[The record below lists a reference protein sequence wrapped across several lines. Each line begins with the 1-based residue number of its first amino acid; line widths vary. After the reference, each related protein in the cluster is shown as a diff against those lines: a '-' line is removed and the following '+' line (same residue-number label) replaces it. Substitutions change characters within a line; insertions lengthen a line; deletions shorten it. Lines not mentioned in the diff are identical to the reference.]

1 MHSRETR
8 SPRRNVKRIKI
19 LFFFLFSYSFSYL
32 QLINCFYF
40 SLLKAFSFVFRFSR
54 RFRKRL
60 GLSNVDSQSVCLFS
74 ITTSA
79 LTHQLGM
86 FRSRNLFSEMSS
98 AQLSSALTF
107 SLAPTRNSSRKKAK
121 LSKSILTFCFLFLE
135 SFSLSLL
142 WIFLR
147 FRVQLF
153 LLAPAVTVNAF
164 IYLFLF
170 RRSSQFVWLC
180 FLYNKVEPQ
189 FRELCWWKTEKKTI
203 KKLDTET
210 LKILLPRE
218 LPEKKTETANT
229 VTALDANRPSL
240 NISTLTQTFL
250 LFTQNFAPFLANPEI
265 FLTFSF
271 FKF

>member
-79 LTHQLGM
+79 LAHQLGM

-107 SLAPTRNSSRKKAK
+107 SLAPTRNSSRKKQNFQ
-121 LSKSILTFCFLFLE
+121 SQ
-135 SFSLSLL
+135 FSLSASY
-142 WIFLR
+142 F
-147 FRVQLF
+147 
-153 LLAPAVTVNAF
+153 
-164 IYLFLF
+164 
-170 RRSSQFVWLC
+170 
-180 FLYNKVEPQ
+180 
-189 FRELCWWKTEKKTI
+189 
-203 KKLDTET
+203 
-210 LKILLPRE
+210 
-218 LPEKKTETANT
+218 
-229 VTALDANRPSL
+229 
-240 NISTLTQTFL
+240 
-250 LFTQNFAPFLANPEI
+250 
-265 FLTFSF
+265 
-271 FKF
+271 